1 VALSFLLARLGHTLV
16 VAVLITLTV
25 FVVLRLTPGDPVELM
40 LTRGENVS
48 RQDIERTRREMGLDQ
63 PFHVQ
68 LLTYARGVA
77 RADLGA
83 SIVNGRP
90 VLELIA
96 ERFPATLEL
105 ALAAML
111 LSFAVGIPVGVVA
124 ALRPGSA
131 LDRSVMAANF
141 LGISVPPFWLGI
153 VLIMLFSVQAGLLPS
168 LGRITYEY
176 QPAHVTGL
184 LVVDSLLTLDLPA
197 LGRSLAHLA
206 LPAITLG
213 AAYSA
218 VIARVLRSS
227 MIEILRQDYMRTAR
241 SKGLPERTLL
251 VRHALRNAL
260 IPTITVAGL
269 EAAALIGG
277 NVVIETV
284 FSWPGLGSLIVKGIF
299 ARDYPVVQ
307 SGVIVY
313 ALVFTLISLI
323 VDLSYSVVDP
333 RVRW

>member
-1 VALSFLLARLGHTLV
+1 VALSFLLSRIGHTLV
-16 VAVLITLTV
+16 VAVLMALTV
-25 FVVLRLTPGDPVELM
+25 FVVMRLTPGDPVEMM
-40 LTRGENVS
+40 LRGENV
-48 RQDIERTRREMGLDQ
+48 RREDIDRTRREMGLDQ
-63 PFHVQ
+63 PFHIQ
-68 LLTYARGVA
+68 LLTYAVGVVRG
-77 RADLGA
+77 DLGV
-83 SIVNGRP
+83 SLVNGRP
-90 VLELIA
+90 VTELIA
-96 ERFPATLEL
+96 ERLPATVEL

-111 LSFAVGIPVGVVA
+111 LSFAVGVPVGVVA

-131 LDRSVMAANF
+131 LDRIVMTTNF
-141 LGISVPPFWLGI
+141 LGISIPPFWLGI
-153 VLIMLFSVQAGLLPS
+153 LLIMVFSVQAGLLPS
-168 LGRITYEY
+168 MGRITYEY
-176 QPAHVTGL
+176 QPNQVTGL
-184 LVVDSLLTLDLPA
+184 LVVDSILTLNPSA
-197 LGRSLAHLA
+197 LWRSLAHLA

-227 MIEILRQDYMRTAR
+227 MIEVLRQDYMRTAR
-241 SKGLPERTLL
+241 SKGLPNRTLL
-251 VRHALRNAL
+251 FRHALRNAL

-307 SGVIVY
+307 TGVIVY

-323 VDLSYSVVDP
+323 VDLTYSVVDP
-333 RVRW
+333 RIRWQ